1 MPSPEPAT
9 TVTVKRV
16 APDLDP
22 PEPPS
27 DAELTATAEAEP
39 ARAEPATVSSGPPPA
54 VAEPELSVV
63 TEVAEPDAGKATPPD
78 GPDTEPPAATGN
90 GAAPVI
96 GNGAAPVAAAAP
108 APPVVVLPEPPA
120 TAEPLATAEVAPRAT
135 ANKAAPAARAPA
147 PPAGRAPR
155 WLRWL
160 AAGLGTLSAGLAIA
174 VPFLPV
180 VERTATISWP
190 QGPSTTAVSAPLVAY
205 QPLRLHATVP
215 CALARAARPSPTDP
229 RTLFAT
235 APAGSERGA
244 AAGMTLQTSA
254 AQPGGIL
261 VTLSSAGRELARVA
275 LPASGDC
282 AIEVSSDATATTLAI
297 GGATTT
303 VDGDVRPQVV
313 GVYSELPYGV
323 PTEGLAVQIQTDT
336 RFQTSAHLF
345 KTVATVLAVLAL
357 VGCLVALNALDR
369 RGGRRRLRFA
379 PRGWWRPT
387 WQDAAVFS
395 TLGAWLFVGA
405 LTSDDGYIETMARA
419 RAQSGYVGNYY
430 RWFDVPEAPFG
441 WFYEMY
447 ALWVRVSTE
456 GPWLRLPA
464 ALMGAACW
472 LLISREVL
480 PRLGREVRRSR
491 AAGWAAAAMLL
502 CFWLPFNNGLRPEPV
517 IALGSLLTLCAVERT
532 VATRRLL
539 PAALGLVVAAFTCAA
554 TPSGL
559 IAVVPF
565 VVAARPLVQ
574 LVRRRAQAEGWLAV
588 LAPAAAA
595 GFIVLVAVFADQS
608 FAAVAEATRVRT
620 AIGPTLS
627 WYEEYQRYS
636 QLFDPGAGGSLAR
649 RFPVFVLLL
658 CVGTC
663 LVVLL
668 RRGGIPGAALG
679 PSRRLIGTVA
689 VSLMAISLTPTKW
702 THHFGAF
709 AAIGAALA
717 ALTALATCQSVL
729 RSRRNRAVFVAAL
742 FFLTAFAFTGGNAWF
757 YVSGFGVP
765 WFDKPP
771 SLHGFPY
778 STPLLALG
786 FAALVVAAIEHLRFN
801 PDAPVP
807 PRPER
812 SRRALRLG
820 SAPLALFC
828 GMMVLASLASMAKGM
843 QKQWDSYSLGASNVE
858 ELSGGCG
865 LSDHVLVEPRPLD
878 GVLPALAGFPADTQ
892 GFTRDGLPDG
902 ITASDAGRN
911 TPYGFGGDNAP
922 VWGSYADTEQ
932 TVGTLRTGWYELSA
946 PARAGQ
952 VPVVVAVA
960 GTLGPATTVDL
971 EFASAGRVVD
981 TIPLADMRENALR
994 EDPLGW
1000 RSLRTMLTGRPAAGA
1015 DAVRVTAKD
1024 SGLREW
1030 LAVSAPR
1037 VPQLTKMI
1045 DLIGRQPVYLHWSVG
1060 FVHPCLQP
1068 FQVRDG
1074 IAQLP
1079 AYAISGI
1086 TGDLP
1091 GALGWASAEAG
1102 GPNGWLDISARQPEL
1117 PAYLENDWNRDW
1129 GHLYRVEPVASGTTP
1144 ATVTTAEQRHSGLFS
1159 PGPMRRLPPGTDPVV
1174 PR

>member
-1 MPSPEPAT
+1 VPSPEPAT

-22 PEPPS
+22 PEHPTDTDTDTPAAAQTE
-27 DAELTATAEAEP
+27 DADAEP
-39 ARAEPATVSSGPPPA
+39 ASNGS
-54 VAEPELSVV
+54 
-63 TEVAEPDAGKATPPD
+63 
-78 GPDTEPPAATGN
+78 PPAAATS
-90 GAAPVI
+90 
-96 GNGAAPVAAAAP
+96 
-108 APPVVVLPEPPA
+108 APPVAVRPEPPA
-120 TAEPLATAEVAPRAT
+120 TAAPLTAEQAAPRAAADT
-135 ANKAAPAARAPA
+135 AAPAAAAPV
-147 PPAGRAPR
+147 PPVGRSPR

-190 QGPSTTAVSAPLVAY
+190 QGPSTAAVSAPLVAY

-235 APAGSERGA
+235 TPAGSERGA
-244 AAGMTLQTSA
+244 EAGMTLQTSA

-261 VTLSSAGRELARVA
+261 VALSSAGRELARVA

-282 AIEVSSDATATTLAI
+282 AIEVNSDANATTLAI

-323 PTEGLAVQIQTDT
+323 PTDGLAVRIQTDT
-336 RFQTSAHLF
+336 RFQTSAHLY
-345 KTVATVLAVLAL
+345 KTVATGLAVLAL
-357 VGCLVALNALDR
+357 IGCLFALHALDR
-369 RGGRRRLRFA
+369 RAGRRHLRFA

-387 WQDAAVFS
+387 WQDAAVFT
-395 TLGAWLFVGA
+395 TLGVWLFVGA

-419 RAQSGYVGNYY
+419 RSDSGYVGNYY

-441 WFYEMY
+441 WFYETY

-502 CFWLPFNNGLRPEPV
+502 CFWLPYNNGLRPEPV

-539 PAALGLVVAAFTCAA
+539 PAALGLVVAGFTCAA

-588 LAPAAAA
+588 LAPVAAC

-679 PSRRLIGTVA
+679 PSRRLIGTAA

-717 ALTALATCQSVL
+717 ALTALATCESVL
-729 RSRRNRAVFVAAL
+729 RSRRNRAAFVAAL

-771 SLHGFPY
+771 SFHGHPF

-786 FAALVVAAIEHLRFN
+786 FVALVVAAVEHLRFN

-828 GMMVLASLASMAKGM
+828 GVMVLASLASMAKGI
-843 QKQWDSYSLGASNVE
+843 QKQRDSYSLGVSNVK

-865 LSDHVLVEPRPLD
+865 LSDQVLVEPRPLD
-878 GVLPALAGFPADTQ
+878 GVLPPLAGFPADAQ
-892 GFTRDGLPDG
+892 GFKRGALPDR
-902 ITASDAGRN
+902 ITDSDAGRN
-911 TPYGFGGDNAP
+911 MPYGFGGDGAP
-922 VWGSYADTEQ
+922 VWGSYADAGQ
-932 TVGTLRTGWYELSA
+932 TVGTLRTGWYELPA

-960 GTLGPATTVDL
+960 GTLGAATTVDL

-981 TIPLADMRENALR
+981 TITLADMPENALR

-1000 RSLRTMLTGRPAAGA
+1000 RNLRTLLTGRPAAGA
-1015 DAVRVTAKD
+1015 DAVRVVAKD
-1024 SGLREW
+1024 SSLREW
-1030 LAVSAPR
+1030 LAVSTPRAPR
-1037 VPQLTKMI
+1037 LTKMI
-1045 DLIGRQPVYLHWSVG
+1045 DLIGQQPVYLHWSVG

-1068 FQVRDG
+1068 FQVRNG

-1102 GPNGWLDISARQPEL
+1102 GPNGWLDLSARQPEL

-1129 GHLYRVEPVASGTTP
+1129 GHLYRVEPLESGMTP
-1144 ATVTTAEQRHSGLFS
+1144 ATVTAGEQRHDGLFS
-1159 PGPMRRLPPGTDPVV
+1159 PGPMRRLPPGTDPITK
-1174 PR
+1174 R